1 MFRLLLSY
9 VEVLN
14 EESRMKISARNQLVG
29 QVDLIQQGKVNSE
42 VYIKL
47 NSGYTMVSVI
57 TNDAVKDLKLQC
69 GDSVVAF
76 FKSSCVLVTTD
87 ITLNISA
94 RNKFQ
99 GTITNMQIG
108 EINAQLYIN
117 IGNNDMV
124 VSVITLNSV
133 RALGIK
139 MGMSVSAIIKASDV
153 MIGKQQG
160 EIQ

>member
-1 MFRLLLSY
+1 
-9 VEVLN
+9 
-14 EESRMKISARNQLVG
+14 MKISARNQLVG
-29 QVDLIQQGKVNSE
+29 KVDLIQQGKVNSE
-42 VYIKL
+42 IYVKL

-69 GDSVVAF
+69 GDEVIAF

-99 GTITNMQIG
+99 GIITNMQIG
-108 EINAQLYIN
+108 EINAQLHIN
-117 IGNNDMV
+117 IGNNDMIY
-124 VSVITLNSV
+124 SVITLNSI

-153 MIGKQQG
+153 MIGKHL
-160 EIQ
+160 

>member
-1 MFRLLLSY
+1 
-9 VEVLN
+9 
-14 EESRMKISARNQLVG
+14 MKISARNQLIG

-47 NSGYTMVSVI
+47 KSGYTMVSVI
-57 TNDAVKDLKLQC
+57 TNDAVKDLNLQS
-69 GDSVVAF
+69 GDEVIAF

-99 GTITNMQIG
+99 GTILNMQIG

-117 IGNNDMV
+117 IGNNDVV

-133 RALGIK
+133 RALNIK

-153 MIGKQQG
+153 IIGKN
-160 EIQ
+160 

>member
-1 MFRLLLSY
+1 
-9 VEVLN
+9 
-14 EESRMKISARNQLVG
+14 MKISARNQLIG

-47 NSGYTMVSVI
+47 KSGYTMVSVI
-57 TNDAVKDLKLQC
+57 TNDAVKDLNLQS
-69 GDSVVAF
+69 GDEVIAF

-99 GTITNMQIG
+99 GTILNMQIG

-117 IGNNDMV
+117 IGNNDVV

-133 RALGIK
+133 RALNIK

-153 MIGKQQG
+153 IIGKY
-160 EIQ
+160 

>member
-1 MFRLLLSY
+1 
-9 VEVLN
+9 
-14 EESRMKISARNQLVG
+14 MKISARNQLIG
-29 QVDLIQQGKVNSE
+29 HVDLIQQGKVNSE

-69 GDSVVAF
+69 GDSVIAF

-99 GTITNMQIG
+99 GTIMNMQVG
-108 EINAQLYIN
+108 EINAVLHIN
-117 IGNNDMV
+117 IGNTDTI

-133 RALGIK
+133 RALNIK

-153 MIGKQQG
+153 MIGKKQG
-160 EIQ
+160 EIE